1 MHRTILLLALSTLFV
16 AGCDSIAE
24 RVEDRF
30 GSVTPKSEVFN
41 GDQASVGA
49 AVLATFKR
57 LDFTVNRSLDN
68 AGTIEASGHIR
79 RSEALGDSRQLVAEV
94 RLLDAGPGR
103 TEVQILLTEQVEG
116 STPAGGGEQPLREH
130 GFYGTF
136 FSTMRQVLA
145 EERTP
150 H

>member
-1 MHRTILLLALSTLFV
+1 MQRTFLLLTIGTILIL

-30 GSVTPKSEVFN
+30 GSVSPKSEIFV
-41 GDQASVGA
+41 GDQAAVGA
-49 AVLATFKR
+49 AVLSAFKR
-57 LDFTVNRSLDN
+57 LDFTVNSSREGG
-68 AGTIEASGHIR
+68 AIEASSAIR
-79 RSEALGDSRQLVAEV
+79 RSEALGDSRQLVATV
-94 RLLDAGPGR
+94 RLLDAGPGK

-116 STPAGGGEQPLREH
+116 STPAGGGEQPQREH

-136 FSTMRQVLA
+136 FSTVRQVLT